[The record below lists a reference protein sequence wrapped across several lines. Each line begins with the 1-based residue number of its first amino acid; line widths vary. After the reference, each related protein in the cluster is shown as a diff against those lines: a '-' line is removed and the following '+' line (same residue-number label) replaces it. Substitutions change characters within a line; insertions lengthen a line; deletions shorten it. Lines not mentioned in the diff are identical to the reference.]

1 MCCLGKK
8 MQWAPSTPF
17 LGTQEHG
24 VHKSMESFKIHQN
37 SIRHTFSMAQN
48 SVNSCHT
55 LALPCPY
62 STRIQIPACSKYLYK
77 KVPDC
82 PGSHEN
88 QTARM
93 YRKRKSLLKVFQ
105 SPPIFTRHAAK
116 LLLDSLWLLLSPPL
130 WANAVQHRWARTQS
144 ESTNIRKGNLESNSL
159 PVRPRKENN
168 PTLQHVCNC

>member
-1 MCCLGKK
+1 MGFISQWSHLKYIKIQFGIHFQWHRTQLIAATHLLCLV
-8 MQWAPSTPF
+8 
-17 LGTQEHG
+17 LTQQE
-24 VHKSMESFKIHQN
+24 F
-37 SIRHTFSMAQN
+37 
-48 SVNSCHT
+48 
-55 LALPCPY
+55 
-62 STRIQIPACSKYLYK
+62 KYLPVVNTFI

-88 QTARM
+88 QPARM

-105 SPPIFTRHAAK
+105 SPPIFTRRAAK